1 MSTTKTEDKEKF
13 IQELPGMVM
22 LMDGI
27 RRADNNQ
34 LPVEV
39 TLAEVVQEKYGM
51 DREAFLEKIGVNTR
65 ISTMQNLF
73 TMPNQ
78 NIRWIV
84 PEIIRE
90 AITLGMRQAPFYPH
104 INASDQPIA

>member
-39 TLAEVVQEKYGM
+39 TLA
-51 DREAFLEKIGVNTR
+51 
-65 ISTMQNLF
+65 
-73 TMPNQ
+73 
-78 NIRWIV
+78 
-84 PEIIRE
+84 
-90 AITLGMRQAPFYPH
+90 
-104 INASDQPIA
+104 